1 MFKKRDQQL
10 LAKTYEI
17 IIEAAR
23 KVEEFGS
30 RNDEFG
36 GVTMSGLAPL
46 MARDSYDRFR
56 DIHFQGGGDGIKS
69 VIPLSQVRYKVLD
82 MIDTELDKFGGE
94 ELLMS
99 GKWNVYLRKSD
110 ASVQSV
116 SHPQYP
122 GDRRKEDNR
131 RNTTT
136 FILSEAIFV
145 SAASDEWQPRYKF
158 FEEEPPKDETPCYIL
173 RVLSVPVAPYSRDI
187 IVEMKEVEFKYVR
200 KIKEDKSEYFKLNND
215 SPLMRSDVIFN
226 KRTNAD
232 YE

>member
-99 GKWNVYLRKSD
+99 GKWNVYLRK
-110 ASVQSV
+110 
-116 SHPQYP
+116 
-122 GDRRKEDNR
+122 
-131 RNTTT
+131 
-136 FILSEAIFV
+136 
-145 SAASDEWQPRYKF
+145 W
-158 FEEEPPKDETPCYIL
+158 
-173 RVLSVPVAPYSRDI
+173 
-187 IVEMKEVEFKYVR
+187 
-200 KIKEDKSEYFKLNND
+200 
-215 SPLMRSDVIFN
+215 RSNQAF
-226 KRTNAD
+226 
-232 YE
+232 